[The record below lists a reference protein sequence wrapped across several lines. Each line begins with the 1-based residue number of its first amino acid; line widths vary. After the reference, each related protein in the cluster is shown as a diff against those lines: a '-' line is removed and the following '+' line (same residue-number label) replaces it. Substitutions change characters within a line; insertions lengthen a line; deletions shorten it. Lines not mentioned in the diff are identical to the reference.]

1 MAYARF
7 RAEGSDVY
15 VYHDVGGFLI
25 CVRCGL
31 SDERET
37 RTTSRK
43 AMVEHLKSHLTAGE
57 SVPQSAF
64 DELERE
70 ILELGDDLR

>member
-7 RAEGSDVY
+7 GAEDSGVY
-15 VYHDVGGFLI
+15 GYHDARGFLI
-25 CVRCGL
+25 GVRCRL
-31 SDERET
+31 SDDRET

-43 AMVEHLKSHLTAGE
+43 AMVEHLKSHLSARE

-70 ILELGDDLR
+70 IVELGDEI

>member
-7 RAEGSDVY
+7 GAEGSGVY
-15 VYHDVGGFLI
+15 GYHHARGFFI
-25 CVRCGL
+25 SVRCGL
-31 SDERET
+31 SDDRET

-43 AMVEHLKSHLTAGE
+43 AMVEHLKSHPTARE

-70 ILELGDDLR
+70 IVELGDEI

>member
-7 RAEGSDVY
+7 RAEGSNVY
-15 VYHDVGGFLI
+15 VYHDARGFLI
-25 CVRCGL
+25 CVRCRL
-31 SDERET
+31 SEDRET
-37 RTTSRK
+37 RTKSRK

-57 SVPQSAF
+57 KVPQSAF

-70 ILELGDDLR
+70 ILELGDEI

>member
-7 RAEGSDVY
+7 RAEGGDVY
-15 VYHDVGGFLI
+15 VYHHARGFLI
-25 CVRCGL
+25 CVRRRL
-31 SDERET
+31 SDDRET

-43 AMVEHLKSHLTAGE
+43 AMVEHLKSHLTARE

-70 ILELGDDLR
+70 ILELGEEI